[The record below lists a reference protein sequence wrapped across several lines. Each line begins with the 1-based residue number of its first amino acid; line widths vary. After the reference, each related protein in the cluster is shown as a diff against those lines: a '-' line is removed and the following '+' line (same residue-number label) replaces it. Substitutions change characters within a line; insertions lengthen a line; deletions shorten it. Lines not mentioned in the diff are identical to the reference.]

1 MVVPGSWMSIRS
13 AASRPMRKSPQYAG
27 SSEIMKLI
35 IGRHC
40 LEDHYDPFNQRN
52 FKGVE
57 MGALTGY
64 KVIELA
70 GIGPAPMGA

>member
-1 MVVPGSWMSIRS
+1 
-13 AASRPMRKSPQYAG
+13 
-27 SSEIMKLI
+27 MKLI

-40 LEDHYDPFNQRN
+40 LGIITTPSTSVIS
-52 FKGVE
+52 KVVK

-70 GIGPAPMGA
+70 GIGPAPMGGMILADMGPR